1 MRSNCSFHDFLSEH
15 GFRPVRL
22 HFLRWCGGML
32 LFLWPGLSQATP
44 NADSLVVRWDSA
56 AIEVRRFD
64 EEKLNNFRKDKD
76 FLYDRAEVEAPASLS
91 AWDQFWMW
99 LWQKLL
105 RFIFTER
112 TAVFWKWG
120 IYLLCAGVIAY
131 VILKLTQT
139 NLKGLF
145 SRSPQQSAPA
155 YESADENIH
164 ELDFDRLIEEA
175 ISQQHYSRAIR
186 LYYLQSLKQ
195 LTDRRLIDWRI
206 NKTNHDYLY
215 ELSRSQPGSP
225 VVPAFSRLTS
235 LFEYICYGNF
245 AVGASYFEEVRGSFQ
260 QFNRDVANAKKG
272 A

>member
-1 MRSNCSFHDFLSEH
+1 MYSNRSFQVFLSQH
-15 GFRPVRL
+15 GFR

-32 LFLWPGLSQATP
+32 LLLLPAMSQAAP
-44 NADSLVVRWDSA
+44 HADSLVVRWDSA
-56 AIEVRRFD
+56 AVEIRQFD
-64 EEKLNNFRKDKD
+64 EEKLNNFRQDKD
-76 FLYDRAEVEAPASLS
+76 FLYDRVQVPATLS

-99 LWQKLL
+99 LWQKTF

-120 IYLLCAGVIAY
+120 IYLLCAVVIAY
-131 VILKLTQT
+131 VILKLTRT
-139 NLKGLF
+139 NLKVLF
-145 SRSPQQSAPA
+145 SRSPQQSVPA
-155 YESADENIH
+155 YQTANENIH

-175 ISQQHYSRAIR
+175 IRRQHYSRAVR

-195 LTDRRLIDWRI
+195 LTDRRLIDWKM
-206 NKTNHDYLY
+206 NKTNHDYMY

-225 VVPAFSRLTS
+225 MVPAFGRLTS

-245 AVGASYFEEVRGSFQ
+245 AVGAAYFEEVRGSFQ
-260 QFNRDVANAKKG
+260 QFNQDVANAKKG

>member
-1 MRSNCSFHDFLSEH
+1 
-15 GFRPVRL
+15 
-22 HFLRWCGGML
+22 L
-32 LFLWPGLSQATP
+32 LLLLPGLSQAAS
-44 NADSLVVRWDSA
+44 NADSLVVRWDSTA
-56 AIEVRRFD
+56 VELRQFD
-64 EEKLNNFRKDKD
+64 EEKLNNFRQDKN
-76 FLYDRAEVEAPASLS
+76 FLYDRVQTPDSLS
-91 AWDQFWMW
+91 AWDQFMMW
-99 LWQKLL
+99 LWHKIL

-139 NLKGLF
+139 NLKGLL

-175 ISQQHYSRAIR
+175 ISRQHYSRAVR
-186 LYYLQSLKQ
+186 LYYLQSLKH
-195 LTDRRLIDWRI
+195 LTDRRLIDWKI
-206 NKTNHDYLY
+206 NKTNHDYMH

-225 VVPAFSRLTS
+225 MVSAFGQLTS

-245 AVGASYFEEVRGSFQ
+245 AVGSSYFVEVRGSFQ
-260 QFNRDVANAKKG
+260 QFNQDVVNAKKG

>member
-1 MRSNCSFHDFLSEH
+1 MCSNRSFQVFLFQH
-15 GFRPVRL
+15 GFR
-22 HFLRWCGGML
+22 HFLRWSAGIWL
-32 LFLWPGLSQATP
+32 LLLPGLSQAAP
-44 NADSLVVRWDSA
+44 KADSLIVRWDTTA
-56 AIEVRRFD
+56 VEIRQFD
-64 EEKLNNFRKDKD
+64 EEKLNKFRQDKD
-76 FLYDRAEVEAPASLS
+76 FLYDRVQVPAALS

-99 LWQKLL
+99 LWQKIF

-131 VILKLTQT
+131 VILKLTRT

-155 YESADENIH
+155 YQTADENIH

-175 ISQQHYSRAIR
+175 IRRQHYSRAVR

-195 LTDRRLIDWRI
+195 LTDQRLIDWKI

-225 VVPAFSRLTS
+225 VVPAFGRLTS

-260 QFNRDVANAKKG
+260 QFNQDVANAKKG